1 MVCISCN
8 QSLLPP
14 IMVLSLRFLPAFS
27 TAILTTLLC
36 GASVFAQQSVNDNR
50 SWIAGDHHI
59 HSRWSVGW
67 DWSTDPPAPIK
78 GGDAIYPIPMNA
90 LMAQHHGLSWMVATD
105 HGGPNH
111 SKVNVEEAY
120 PEFLESRE
128 VVPGVIQ
135 FWGMELDTP
144 AAEHSS
150 LIIPHTHD
158 EADVLEEIERRW
170 ARRDAWPPDSTRDQ
184 LVRMIEALDHMKNL
198 PEPPV
203 VIVNHPG
210 RTRTATGEYTRV
222 TPSELRQW
230 NNTAPNVAV
239 GMAGAPG
246 HQAAGLDSDGSQRM
260 EPRGSYGRLPTMGGF
275 DQLTARVGGFWD
287 SMLGEGRRWWI
298 TANSDS
304 HIHWSEGGEDFWP
317 GEYSKTYVLAE
328 KTFDDILDGIRSG
341 RVFVTTG
348 DLISELWIEVRSG
361 GSSAGIGG
369 ELAIEQGQSIDLII
383 RFKDPDAANAGG
395 DNPSVARVDII
406 TGQIHGIQDNLGLDV
421 NPSTSVYARFSA
433 DQFEKDGEYRVIR
446 TTIEAVDH
454 DMYIRVRGTNTVE
467 MEPSE
472 DPVGE
477 NPWDDLWFYS
487 NPIFVGVR

>member
-1 MVCISCN
+1 MS
-8 QSLLPP
+8 
-14 IMVLSLRFLPAFS
+14 RFV
-27 TAILTTLLC
+27 TAILFVILVLSGCRST
-36 GASVFAQQSVNDNR
+36 GPMAGSDDNQR

-67 DWSTDPPAPIK
+67 NRETDPPSPIK

-90 LMAQHHGLSWMVATD
+90 LMAQHYGLSWMVATD

-111 SKVNVEEAY
+111 SKVNVEDAY
-120 PEFLESRE
+120 PELLESRE

-144 AAEHSS
+144 DAEHSS

-170 ARRDAWPPDSTRDQ
+170 ARNEAWPPDSTRDQ
-184 LVRMIEALDHMKNL
+184 LVRMIEALDHMKDL

-210 RTRTATGEYTRV
+210 RTRTESGEYTRV
-222 TPSELRQW
+222 SPDELRQW
-230 NNTAPNVAV
+230 NNTAPDVAV

-246 HQAAGLDSDGSQRM
+246 HQAIGLNADGSPRM
-260 EPRGSYGRLPTMGGF
+260 GPRGGYRAYRTLGGF
-275 DQLTARVGGFWD
+275 DQLTAVVGGFWD

-304 HIHWSEGGEDFWP
+304 HVHWTEGGADFWP
-317 GEYSKTYVLAE
+317 GEYSKTYVLADKNYE
-328 KTFDDILDGIRSG
+328 DILDGIRTG

-348 DLISELWIEVRSG
+348 DLISELWIEARSG
-361 GSSAGIGG
+361 GSSAGIGE
-369 ELAIEQGQSIDLII
+369 ELTIEQGQSIDLVI
-383 RFKDPDAANAGG
+383 RFRDPDASNANG
-395 DNPSVARVDII
+395 DNPSVSRVDII

-421 NPSTSVYARFSA
+421 NPSTSIHARYSA
-433 DQFEKDGEYRVIR
+433 DEFEQDGEYRVIR

-454 DMYIRVRGTNTVE
+454 DMYIRIRGTNTLD
-467 MEPSE
+467 MEPPE
-472 DPVGE
+472 DPDGE
-477 NPWDDLWFYS
+477 NPWEDLWFYS
-487 NPIFVGVR
+487 NPIFVGAR

>member
-1 MVCISCN
+1 MIKFRVVTASMVKLIRCLTVVFTVLFTVMPGSSSAQAR
-8 QSLLPP
+8 QS
-14 IMVLSLRFLPAFS
+14 
-27 TAILTTLLC
+27 TE
-36 GASVFAQQSVNDNR
+36 NNR

-67 DWSTDPPAPIK
+67 NWETDPPAPIK

-90 LMAQHHGLSWMVATD
+90 LMAQHYGLSWIVATD

-111 SKVNVEEAY
+111 SKVNVEQAY

-184 LVRMIEALDHMKNL
+184 LVRMIEALDHMKDL
-198 PEPPV
+198 AEPPV

-210 RTRTATGEYTRV
+210 RTATGMGEYTRV
-222 TPSELRQW
+222 TPDELRQW
-230 NNTAPNVAV
+230 NNTAPEVAV

-246 HQAAGLDSDGSQRM
+246 HQAAGIHADGSPRM
-260 EPRGSYGRLPTMGGF
+260 EPRGSYGRFPTMGGF

-304 HIHWSEGGEDFWP
+304 HIHWTEGGEDFWP

-328 KTFDDILDGIRSG
+328 KNHADILDGIRSG

-348 DLISELWIEVRSG
+348 DLVSELWVEVSAG
-361 GSSAGIGG
+361 DVSAGIGG
-369 ELAIEQGQSIDLII
+369 ELTIDENSDLTVTI
-383 RFKDPDAANAGG
+383 RFLDPDIQNAKG
-395 DNPSVARVDII
+395 DNPSVNRVDLI
-406 TGQIHGIQDNLGLDV
+406 TGQIHGIQDNMGLDV
-421 NPSTSVYARFSA
+421 NPSTRVVARFGA
-433 DQFEKDGEYRVIR
+433 EDWKKEGDYRVIR
-446 TTIEAVDH
+446 TTIENVDH
-454 DMYIRVRGTNTVE
+454 DMYIRVRGTNTSDL
-467 MEPSE
+467 EPLTDPRGE
-472 DPVGE
+472 DP
-477 NPWDDLWFYS
+477 WSDLWFYS
-487 NPIFVGVR
+487 NPVFVGLQ